1 MGKGDTYPV
10 AAMRRGSCPVCGVA
24 LTKPATRADAFSRTE
39 NSSLDSGRPS
49 VARPSSRVLLEVLFS
64 FYPKSVF
71 W

>member
-1 MGKGDTYPV
+1 VPGL
-10 AAMRRGSCPVCGVA
+10 RVA